1 LGVRCGSLNR
11 GYERE
16 ASWWRAKIFF
26 LGEVRGIFDE
36 EEDEEGR
43 CLAYG
48 MEMGMEVKRE
58 VDSRL
63 AS

>member
-1 LGVRCGSLNR
+1 
-11 GYERE
+11 
-16 ASWWRAKIFF
+16 
-26 LGEVRGIFDE
+26 VRGIVDE

>member
-1 LGVRCGSLNR
+1 
-11 GYERE
+11 
-16 ASWWRAKIFF
+16 
-26 LGEVRGIFDE
+26 VRGIFDE

-63 AS
+63 ASYVCGFRVWGLCCEEM